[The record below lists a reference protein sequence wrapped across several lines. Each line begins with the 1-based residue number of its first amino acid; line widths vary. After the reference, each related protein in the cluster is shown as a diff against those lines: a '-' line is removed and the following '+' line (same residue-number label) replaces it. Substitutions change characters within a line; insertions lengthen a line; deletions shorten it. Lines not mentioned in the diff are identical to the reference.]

1 MTAKNNNFIAILLIL
16 FILGAT
22 PTIMPP
28 VFAAAETQS
37 NAAAGQPAPDA
48 MLQKHADAVKVVEKL
63 HSALLSVM
71 KSGKELGFQGR
82 YKQLQPVISSLFDT
96 PLICKVILSRYWSNL
111 NQQQQS
117 DFIALFNK
125 LSTSTYASRFDSY
138 NGEEF
143 HTLGVEELH
152 KGRLLINTELTR
164 PNNKPVKLDYLMHQ
178 DSSSNW
184 LIISVIADGVN
195 DLSLKRA
202 EYAVVIRDKG
212 YEGLLDDIKGKIS
225 KMENGK

>member
-1 MTAKNNNFIAILLIL
+1 MTAKKYNTIAILLIL
-16 FILGAT
+16 FALGAA
-22 PTIMPP
+22 PAIMPP
-28 VFAAAETQS
+28 VLAAAEAQTGDT
-37 NAAAGQPAPDA
+37 AEQPAPDSG
-48 MLQKHADAVKVVEKL
+48 MQKHADAVKVVEKL

-71 KSGKELGFQGR
+71 KKGKGVGFQDR
-82 YKQLQPVISSLFDT
+82 YKQLEPVISSLFDT
-96 PLICKVILSRYWSNL
+96 PLICKVILGRYWSNL
-111 NQQQQS
+111 NQKQQS
-117 DFIALFNK
+117 DFISLFNK

-164 PNNKPVKLDYLMHQ
+164 PNDKPVKLDYLMHQ
-178 DSSSNW
+178 DSNNNW

-212 YEGLLDDIKGKIS
+212 YEGLLDNIKGKIT
-225 KMENGK
+225 KMESGK